1 MCSSTLRDASPD
13 MAQKPQGSSRK
24 GRRQPAERP
33 CERDRLQVPQGAW
46 QQLYFPS
53 APEATV
59 IPKGTELGCQSTSS
73 GFFFVCLFFVVVET
87 TLIGTM
93 VINFC

>member
-1 MCSSTLRDASPD
+1 M
-13 MAQKPQGSSRK
+13 
-24 GRRQPAERP
+24 
-33 CERDRLQVPQGAW
+33 RDRLQVPQGAW
-46 QQLYFPS
+46 QQLCFPS

-59 IPKGTELGCQSTSS
+59 IPKGTELGCQSTFS
-73 GFFFVCLFFVVVET
+73 GSFFVCLFFVVVET